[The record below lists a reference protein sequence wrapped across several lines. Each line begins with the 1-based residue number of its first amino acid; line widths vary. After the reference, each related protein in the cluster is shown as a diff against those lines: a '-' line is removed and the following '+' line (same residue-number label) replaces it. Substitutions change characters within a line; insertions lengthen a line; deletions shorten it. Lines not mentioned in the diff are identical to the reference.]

1 MVCVHG
7 GNEFLPLVAIQ
18 RARCR
23 EIAGPVRVD
32 DHSFSQCSRAGT
44 TRRGVT
50 EPPGHPTFCVPKSMP
65 KSNPLAHT
73 PGIVSQALHTL
84 VSQIPTSLEV
94 PGADPGERV
103 KSIAKTAA
111 LKAAA
116 ISGSFT
122 LPPGPLGMATVLP
135 DLLAVWRVQQ
145 QLVADI
151 AGAFGRT
158 GALTPETMVIC
169 LFKHGG
175 AALTKGLFA
184 RQGKDVVV
192 QRIANRT
199 LLQLLEKI
207 GVRVAQRIAAKS
219 LSRWLPIL
227 GAIGA
232 GAYAYYDTTHV
243 AANAIDLFSQ
253 SVRID
258 EGNSLETPAAERKP
272 ARRRARASTKAK
284 PSTSKAAS
292 KAAPTKSKS
301 PRRTRKTSARS
312 QRPPPGAE

>member
-1 MVCVHG
+1 
-7 GNEFLPLVAIQ
+7 
-18 RARCR
+18 
-23 EIAGPVRVD
+23 
-32 DHSFSQCSRAGT
+32 
-44 TRRGVT
+44 
-50 EPPGHPTFCVPKSMP
+50 MP
-65 KSNPLAHT
+65 KSDPSSNT
-73 PGIVSQALHTL
+73 PGIVSQALHIL
-84 VSQIPTSLEV
+84 VSQIPASLEA
-94 PGADPGERV
+94 PGANSGERV

-151 AGAFGRT
+151 AGAFGKT
-158 GALTPETMVIC
+158 SALTPETMVIC

-175 AALTKGLFA
+175 AALTKRLFA
-184 RQGKDVVV
+184 RNGQDVVV

-227 GAIGA
+227 GAVGA

-253 SVRID
+253 NVRID
-258 EGNSLETPAAERKP
+258 GDDLVESLGAKAKP
-272 ARRRARASTKAK
+272 ARRRVRPAGSK
-284 PSTSKAAS
+284 PSLSKATHA
-292 KAAPTKSKS
+292 KLKS
-301 PRRTRKTSARS
+301 PRRIRKASARS
-312 QRPPPGAE
+312 RRPAAKN

>member
-1 MVCVHG
+1 M
-7 GNEFLPLVAIQ
+7 
-18 RARCR
+18 
-23 EIAGPVRVD
+23 VRV
-32 DHSFSQCSRAGT
+32 A
-44 TRRGVT
+44 
-50 EPPGHPTFCVPKSMP
+50 EPLHPRTFCISKSMP
-65 KSNPLAHT
+65 KSNPLSHT

-84 VSQIPTSLEV
+84 VSQIPASLEV
-94 PGADPGERV
+94 PGANPGERV

-151 AGAFGRT
+151 AAALGKT

-184 RQGKDVVV
+184 RNGQDVVV

-219 LSRWLPIL
+219 LSRWLPVL
-227 GAIGA
+227 GALGA
-232 GAYAYYDTTHV
+232 GVYAYYDTTHV
-243 AANAIDLFSQ
+243 ATNAIDLFSQ
-253 SVRID
+253 NVRID
-258 EGNSLETPAAERKP
+258 ADNSLEIPAAEPKP
-272 ARRRARASTKAK
+272 GRRRVRAAARTKPSTSQATKAK
-284 PSTSKAAS
+284 PKA
-292 KAAPTKSKS
+292 T
-301 PRRTRKTSARS
+301 RRARKPAARS
-312 QRPPPGAE
+312 RRPAAD

>member
-1 MVCVHG
+1 M
-7 GNEFLPLVAIQ
+7 
-18 RARCR
+18 
-23 EIAGPVRVD
+23 
-32 DHSFSQCSRAGT
+32 
-44 TRRGVT
+44 
-50 EPPGHPTFCVPKSMP
+50 
-65 KSNPLAHT
+65 
-73 PGIVSQALHTL
+73 VSQALHTL
-84 VSQIPTSLEV
+84 VSQIPASLEV
-94 PGADPGERV
+94 PGANAGERV
-103 KSIAKTAA
+103 KLIAKTAA

-151 AGAFGRT
+151 AAAFGRSS
-158 GALTPETMVIC
+158 ALTPETMVIC

-175 AALTKGLFA
+175 AALTKKLFA
-184 RQGKDVVV
+184 RSGKDVVV
-192 QRIANRT
+192 QRIAHRT

-227 GAIGA
+227 GALGA

-253 SVRID
+253 NVVIED
-258 EGNSLETPAAERKP
+258 DISLEAPAPKRVRRQARSAGASHPSRSKPAAKAPVAKKPKPRAARK
-272 ARRRARASTKAK
+272 S
-284 PSTSKAAS
+284 
-292 KAAPTKSKS
+292 
-301 PRRTRKTSARS
+301 SARS
-312 QRPPPGAE
+312 RPPAAQG

>member
-1 MVCVHG
+1 
-7 GNEFLPLVAIQ
+7 
-18 RARCR
+18 
-23 EIAGPVRVD
+23 
-32 DHSFSQCSRAGT
+32 
-44 TRRGVT
+44 
-50 EPPGHPTFCVPKSMP
+50 MP
-65 KSNPLAHT
+65 KSISLSHT

-84 VSQIPTSLEV
+84 VSQIPASLEA
-94 PGADPGERV
+94 PGENPGERV

-151 AGAFGRT
+151 AGAFGKT
-158 GALTPETMVIC
+158 SALTPETMVIC

-175 AALTKGLFA
+175 TALTKRLFA
-184 RQGKDVVV
+184 RKGQDVVV

-219 LSRWLPIL
+219 LSRWLPVL
-227 GAIGA
+227 GALGA

-243 AANAIDLFSQ
+243 AASAIDLFSQ
-253 SVRID
+253 NVRIASED
-258 EGNSLETPAAERKP
+258 SPESAGAKPKRALRRVRAPAA
-272 ARRRARASTKAK
+272 SK
-284 PSTSKAAS
+284 PSTSKATQA
-292 KAAPTKSKS
+292 KRKM
-301 PRRTRKTSARS
+301 PRRTRKASTRAR
-312 QRPPPGAE
+312 RVAAGR